1 MWVGGGEG
9 RLSFSFCWSFSPV
22 FLEEERK
29 DDPQV
34 KCARKV
40 LFSLRRACLRKVTKK
55 LIFDTLNIN
64 FTIKKTVSVK
74 PSVHNS
80 QSRNK

>member
-1 MWVGGGEG
+1 MKTMRRKKLLRRGADAEETRVDVGGGGEG

-40 LFSLRRACLRKVTKK
+40 LFSLRRACFRKVTKK
-55 LIFDTLNIN
+55 FD
-64 FTIKKTVSVK
+64 F
-74 PSVHNS
+74 
-80 QSRNK
+80 